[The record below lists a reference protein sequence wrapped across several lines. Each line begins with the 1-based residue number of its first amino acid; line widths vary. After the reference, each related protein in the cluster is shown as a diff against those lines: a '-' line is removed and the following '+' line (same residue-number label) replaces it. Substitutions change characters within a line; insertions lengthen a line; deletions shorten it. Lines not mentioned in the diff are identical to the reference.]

1 MPGGYYVALSGMR
14 TRIDDLDRLSDEIA
28 NASTAGF
35 KGQRTGHAEAPR
47 ETFAAALDTAIDVSS
62 GATRLDARPGVVTAT
77 GRDLDIAIEGDGFLA
92 VETSS
97 GVRYTRNGHLQRGP
111 EGTLT
116 TEDGGVVLGEN
127 GPITLADGMVTIGDD
142 GTVRAGGEVAGR
154 LSVVRFD
161 DPRALSRDR
170 GGALLHAANQ
180 AARPVDEPSV
190 HVGALEQSNVSV
202 VERVAEI
209 TNLARSFEALQKAV
223 SVLMNDVDG
232 RTIDALGR
240 R

>member
-1 MPGGYYVALSGMR
+1 MPGGYYIALSGMR

-47 ETFAAALDTAIDVSS
+47 ASFADALETAIDVSG
-62 GATRLDARPGVVTAT
+62 GATRLDARPGIVTST
-77 GRDLDIAIEGDGFLA
+77 GRDLDIAVDADGFLA
-92 VETSS
+92 VETGA
-97 GVRYTRNGHLQRGP
+97 GVRYTRNGHLMRGP

-116 TEDGGVVLGEN
+116 TEDGGVVLGED
-127 GPITLADGMVTIGDD
+127 GPITLADGTVSIGED

-154 LSVVRFD
+154 LSIVRFA
-161 DPRALSRDR
+161 DPRQLSRDHA
-170 GGALLHAANQ
+170 GALLRAGDQ
-180 AARPVDEPSV
+180 AALPIDNPTV

-209 TNLARSFEALQKAV
+209 TNVARSFEALQKAV

-232 RTIDALGR
+232 RTIESLGR